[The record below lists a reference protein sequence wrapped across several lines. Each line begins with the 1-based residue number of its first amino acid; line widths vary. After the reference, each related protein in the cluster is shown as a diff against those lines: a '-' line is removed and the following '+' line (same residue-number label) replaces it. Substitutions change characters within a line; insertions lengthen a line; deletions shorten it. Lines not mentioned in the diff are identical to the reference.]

1 MLLASKMA
9 KPRSTPESVRSEFDF
24 RMEVTVGDDAPTS
37 ATTSVHGGWIDALPH
52 TWEQPI
58 TFRANFPD
66 LQLQK
71 PPVLCHSPF
80 DLDDP
85 DDYAPQPR
93 DEPMTL
99 RLLVQR
105 RSDQKVAILLQY
117 KTALREW
124 TVQPRYYDNTEYA
137 SIGTD
142 WDIIRSPP
150 PWIREGTSTPLHAE
164 AGGGR
169 AGLYSLAIDEMYWAG
184 PSGRWGGEAQNEL
197 CISGFSR
204 LPPAPRLLLRTAVQH
219 EPDAER
225 SRRRSEAGAR
235 VEHGAAV
242 DLTVRVGV
250 VCVVSSLRLRLCAR
264 LCASVRQST
273 DHALVVRR

>member
-204 LPPAPRLLLRTAVQH
+204 VFHPHPAYSSGQRFSTSLTLN
-219 EPDAER
+219 
-225 SRRRSEAGAR
+225 
-235 VEHGAAV
+235 
-242 DLTVRVGV
+242 DLVGV
-250 VCVVSSLRLRLCAR
+250 LKQAPESSTALRWI
-264 LCASVRQST
+264 
-273 DHALVVRR
+273 